1 MGLTQV
7 GLNMSPWRCGTNSFG
22 SGYSSAM
29 SIAVAWFEASGRNM
43 REFDHM
49 FFADQ
54 IWARCNRVKKRQ
66 ITDKIIDWSTN
77 EDIYDMDWIRFRLCS
92 IDTCRSYWKVYP

>member
-1 MGLTQV
+1 MQSL
-7 GLNMSPWRCGTNSFG
+7 
-22 SGYSSAM
+22 GYSIALDVDKQDEPRAWSAM

-77 EDIYDMDWIRFRLCS
+77 EDIYDMDWIRSRLCS
-92 IDTCRSYWKVYP
+92 IDMCRSYWKVCS